1 MHRRWRSRRPDR
13 RAARRTGHGG
23 GSNRSRMRYHFPMRI
38 ILITG
43 ISGSGKT
50 VALNVLED
58 AGYFCVDN
66 LPPTLLRELVATRI
80 REGAQMLAVA
90 TDARSADSL
99 AGLPSDIA
107 WLRSHGHDVRVL
119 FLTAKTETLINRY
132 SETRRS
138 HPLSHRLRPGQNPA
152 DRLTLTECILQER
165 EMLSGI
171 ESLGHVID
179 TSGLSANKLRQWIK
193 EFVASERA
201 PLTILFVSFAFK
213 FGVPLDADLVFDV
226 RMLTNPFYDAELRPL
241 TGCDAPVID
250 FLQALPMAVEME
262 NDIRGFVEKWL
273 PAFRND
279 NRSYLTIAIGCTGGQ
294 HRSVYMVE
302 RLARYFEQSERVVR
316 RHRELG

>member
-1 MHRRWRSRRPDR
+1 
-13 RAARRTGHGG
+13 
-23 GSNRSRMRYHFPMRI
+23 MRI

-80 REGAQMLAVA
+80 REGAEMLAVA

-99 AGLPSDIA
+99 ASLPSDVQ
-107 WLRSHGHDVRVL
+107 WLREQGHDVRVL
-119 FLTAKTETLINRY
+119 FLTAKTETLITRY

-152 DRLTLTECILQER
+152 DRLTLTECIQLER
-165 EMLSGI
+165 DMLDGVK
-171 ESLGHVID
+171 ELGHVID

-193 EFVASERA
+193 EFIASERA
-201 PLTILFVSFAFK
+201 PLTLLFVSFAFK

-226 RMLTNPFYDAELRPL
+226 RMIPNPFYDLKLRPL
-241 TGCDAPVID
+241 TGRDAPVIE
-250 FLQALPMAVEME
+250 FLQALPMAADME
-262 NDIRGFVEKWL
+262 SDIRGFVQKWL
-273 PAFRND
+273 PAFKND
-279 NRSYLTIAIGCTGGQ
+279 NRSYLTVAIGCTGGQ

-302 RLARYFEQSERVVR
+302 RLARHFENTERVVR

>member
-1 MHRRWRSRRPDR
+1 
-13 RAARRTGHGG
+13 
-23 GSNRSRMRYHFPMRI
+23 MRI

-99 AGLPSDIA
+99 ASLPSDVQS
-107 WLRSHGHDVRVL
+107 LREQGHDVRVL
-119 FLTAKTETLINRY
+119 FLTAKTEALITRY

-165 EMLSGI
+165 DMLDSVK
-171 ESLGHVID
+171 ELGHVID
-179 TSGLSANKLRQWIK
+179 TSGLSANKLRQWVK

-201 PLTILFVSFAFK
+201 PLTVLFVSFAFK

-226 RMLTNPFYDAELRPL
+226 RMIPNPFYDLRLRPL
-241 TGCDAPVID
+241 TGRDAPVIE
-250 FLQALPMAVEME
+250 FLDALPMAAEME
-262 NDIRGFVEKWL
+262 RDIRGFVEKWL
-273 PAFRND
+273 PAFKND
-279 NRSYLTIAIGCTGGQ
+279 NRSYLTVAIGCTGGQ

-302 RLARYFEQSERVVR
+302 RLARYFQPAERVVR